1 MRSLPVSSPCMAR
14 RSTLFVICL
23 LGLGSSAAAQVSEPE
38 TVRISLTEA
47 LGLAALQ
54 NPAILEASAAVREME
69 GLARQSGAFRNPSL
83 MVSHEPS
90 WRDGDRYSE
99 TYLTLSQRLGRIGER
114 RARQSE
120 AQNLAAASRAG
131 FLADSLDLTFQVGL
145 AYLNAASAEQRVA
158 ALAKMVDAFRLSDAT
173 MRAQLAEGEISGYSR
188 RRLLVERAR
197 YELELARAQLAVR
210 DARRGLT
217 RLIAPANTGSMYAP
231 GGMDW
236 EIPEIQRVEAYL
248 KLAFSQRPEL
258 DATRLEVSAAEA
270 GLQVA
275 RVTPRPDP
283 TLSAGYK
290 SQSDGFDG
298 IFLGLST
305 PLPLVDRNRGAT
317 EAARMRLLAAEIRAD
332 AARYR
337 IETEVRGAYDAVVS
351 AQAVFGGLVDGALR
365 GAGDL
370 MTTAEAGYLEGEMS
384 LLELLDAAQSTWVQQ
399 DLIIDLRASR
409 QEAYLELL
417 RTIGA
422 GPYTFQQ
429 TRER

>member
-1 MRSLPVSSPCMAR
+1 MAR
-14 RSTLFVICL
+14 RSAVLLFCL
-23 LGLGSSAAAQVSEPE
+23 LGLVSSAVAQVDGPE
-38 TVRISLTEA
+38 AIRISLSEA
-47 LGLAALQ
+47 LGFAALQ
-54 NPAILEASAAVREME
+54 NPAILEAGAAVREME

-90 WRDGDRYSE
+90 WRDGDGYSE

-120 AQNLAAASRAG
+120 AQNLAAASRAA

-145 AYLNAASAEQRVA
+145 AYLKAASAEQRVD
-158 ALAKMVDAFRLSDAT
+158 ALAKMVDAFRLSDET
-173 MRAQLAEGEISGYSR
+173 MREQLAEGEISGYSR

-197 YELELARAQLAVR
+197 YTLELARAQLAVR

-217 RLIAPANTGSMYAP
+217 RLIAPANSGSTYAP
-231 GGMDW
+231 IRIEW
-236 EIPEIQRVEAYL
+236 EIPEVQTVEAYL
-248 KLAFSQRPEL
+248 KLAFSRRPVL
-258 DATRLEVSAAEA
+258 DAARLEVSAAEA
-270 GLQVA
+270 GLQIA

-283 TLSAGYK
+283 TLTAGYK

-298 IFLGLST
+298 IVLGLST
-305 PLPLVDRNRGAT
+305 PLPLVNRNRGAT

-337 IETEVRGAYDAVVS
+337 IETEVRGAYDALVS
-351 AQAVFGGLVDGALR
+351 AHAVFGELVDGALR
-365 GAGDL
+365 DAGDL

-409 QEAYLELL
+409 LEAYLELL

-422 GPYTFQQ
+422 GPDTFQ
-429 TRER
+429 